1 MALIKHFQQ
10 DGIRI
15 GCMILVFGLGFGCPV
30 RAVSHRS
37 GFLAENCPSAGG
49 FEPCSR
55 GAPPLLSTS
64 DVWYYPNHRPNDHDF
79 LHTHPTTPEDE
90 SARTAGSLQIM
101 IK

>member
-49 FEPCSR
+49 FEPWR
-55 GAPPLLSTS
+55 APALV
-64 DVWYYPNHRPNDHDF
+64 DIGRMV
-79 LHTHPTTPEDE
+79 
-90 SARTAGSLQIM
+90 LQ
-101 IK
+101 